1 MNDAPACIVCSSALY
16 ADELGR
22 YACRPCERR
31 IGDNLAA
38 LRGPGGLYA
47 RLCLR
52 IHPGN
57 TGSNGPAVSGSRGSS
72 MPPNEQV
79 LSLTANGGIVS
90 CLELWVE
97 DWASYGLAAIGEG
110 GRLQYRVDRAVAT
123 LRLNLAQAVTRHPA
137 LDEFAAEIGRTRRQC
152 EALISGGKEPTRFRV
167 QCECGGIIKATLET
181 AGETCRICKREY
193 GRREILDLP
202 YADRTA
208 A

>member
-1 MNDAPACIVCSSALY
+1 VNENPACTVCSHELWE
-16 ADELGR
+16 DELGR

-31 IGDNLAA
+31 IAENLAA

-52 IHPGN
+52 IHPGSR
-57 TGSNGPAVSGSRGSS
+57 GAGPAVSGSRTASIPPS
-72 MPPNEQV
+72 MEI

-90 CLELWVE
+90 VLETWVE
-97 DWASYGLAAIGEG
+97 DWASYGLAAVGEG

-152 EALISGGKEPTRFRV
+152 EALINGGKGPTEFRV

-181 AGETCRICKREY
+181 EGETCRGCQRDY
-193 GRREILDLP
+193 GRRGILDLP